1 MAQGFATE
9 SFGEIW
15 FLRLVESL
23 QGCTSSKLGA
33 KKGWGLAVAPSCGGM
48 LSTCSVVGADI
59 TRQRCSGTTQAGY
72 SGLGAWFF
80 SGLPAIHPFTEWS
93 GPCC

>member
-1 MAQGFATE
+1 MAQDFATE

-33 KKGWGLAVAPSCGGM
+33 KKAGVWLWRPRVAV
-48 LSTCSVVGADI
+48 
-59 TRQRCSGTTQAGY
+59 
-72 SGLGAWFF
+72 
-80 SGLPAIHPFTEWS
+80 
-93 GPCC
+93 CCQHAR